1 VLKKARDANCPKDI
15 IDRNLK
21 RSGDSN
27 QANFS
32 ELTYEAYGIG
42 GVGIVIE
49 SLTDNNNRTNSE
61 VRPCVNVMMSNHT
74 LANHTLT
81 RHLAR

>member
-1 VLKKARDANCPKDI
+1 MDEQDL

-21 RSGDSN
+21 RAGDSN
-27 QANFS
+27 QANYS
-32 ELTYEAYGIG
+32 ELTYEAYGHG

-61 VRPCVNVMMSNHT
+61 VRDVVKKGGGKMAESGVRFSSPISST
-74 LANHTLT
+74 PTPS
-81 RHLAR
+81 